1 MKRKYI
7 VSQEQVDRK
16 PVKTFRNEPE
26 AVAFVSD
33 EKNQRMYGGLL
44 LEYKVADG
52 IVYRWD
58 AGKEGWFIP

>member
-7 VSQEQVDRK
+7 VFQEQIERK
-16 PVKTFRNEPE
+16 TVKTFRNEPE

-44 LEYKVADG
+44 LEYKGTDG
-52 IVYRWD
+52 IVYHWD
-58 AGKEGWFIP
+58 AGKGEWFIP